1 MPHYGPRKYD
11 PLTRYLAALTV
22 DEVTLTFPGIEAIIG
37 APLPASASLSSFW
50 PRTSRSLVARP
61 WVRARW
67 RVARAQLRVEPPV
80 VTFVRVEPS

>member
-11 PLTRYLAALTV
+11 PLARYLADLTA
-22 DEVTLTFPGIEAIIG
+22 DEVTLTFPEIEAIIG

-61 WVRARW
+61 WVRAGW
-67 RVARAQLRVEPPV
+67 RVVRTDLRSGPPA
-80 VTFVRVEPS
+80 VTFARIL

>member
-22 DEVTLTFPGIEAIIG
+22 DEVTLTFPEIEAIIG

-50 PRTSRSLVARP
+50 PRTARELVARP
-61 WVRARW
+61 WVRAGW
-67 RVARAQLRVEPPV
+67 QVARAHLHSATPA
-80 VTFVRVEPS
+80 VTFARAPR